1 MDWFL
6 YDADLSHERLKYQN
20 FKKIVISRSKV
31 FYNPVKYLQ
40 FLPKL
45 KFSYRQDKFP
55 NPELRGLLCTS
66 FIQQDFAYGCISW
79 YPLVSQKI
87 RINYRLL
94 KINLSTVV

>member
-6 YDADLSHERLKYQN
+6 YDVDLSHERLKYQN

-45 KFSYRQDKFP
+45 KFSYRQDNFLP
-55 NPELRGLLCTS
+55 NYVDCCVPLS
-66 FIQQDFAYGCISW
+66 FSRTLTMDVFLGT
-79 YPLVSQKI
+79 L
-87 RINYRLL
+87 
-94 KINLSTVV
+94 